1 MAEVEEVLIKIVV
14 DNDQAKKDVTTL
26 TKAIEGNKNATKE
39 LETEN
44 KRLAKS
50 GKQNS
55 QQYRENA
62 EAIALNKNEL
72 SQLNTQRKRAI
83 STAQAQ
89 KGSLQG
95 LRNELAKLTS
105 ARNNDQVVGSKAF
118 NQSNRDIAQLNK
130 QIKASEQAGGDFRRN
145 VGNYSSATDGL
156 TKSVSAVSPAIGGM
170 VTGLVSATRAA
181 IAFIATP
188 IGAVLAAVAA
198 VIGTVVAYFQRT
210 EEGGNKLA
218 VAMAYVTSYF
228 ESFMDVLS
236 IVGDFIVTYL
246 VNGFALVS
254 NNVKI
259 MALSVKT
266 AFLAIDVAIQKITGT
281 SEEYAEAQKA
291 LSENN
296 QKIIDLGK
304 EQVKIVKETI
314 DAGAEAIEQTKEQ
327 ILATKGLAEQ
337 SALLQIQENLLIKTK
352 REQLTQNAELN
363 RQIFEGL
370 KIAKDETK
378 SFAERTKGLNEASEA
393 EQKRAD
399 NLLEIAK
406 EEARIAIAR
415 DKQFDSNT
423 DDLQKR
429 AEAEAKVIEAQTASL
444 RVQTKIQASKITLI
458 NQEKSANNAA
468 RKEKEAAAAKEIKDD
483 EDLLTR
489 TRESQHNLTIAKKEA
504 AAEEIEGAQEKA
516 FALTEI
522 EKLKLAEQLNDETLL
537 TADIELLKF
546 ESGERIAQF
555 RENAALQ
562 EQDRRDKAIADTE
575 KNAKK
580 EEQLQKQVAQQK
592 INLLNSGFA
601 LAKAVAGDNEK
612 LQKGIAIAQAVTNT
626 ALGITKA
633 FATLPYPAAIPA
645 AASIAITGA
654 AQLATIASQS
664 SDGGGGSITP
674 PPGTSETNDNQTVD
688 TNQIDQAAD
697 QQQALE
703 NAIANLGL
711 TVSVT
716 EINDVQN
723 SVSVSEDNS
732 QI

>member
-1 MAEVEEVLIKIVV
+1 MADQEVLIEIKV
-14 DNDQAKKDVTTL
+14 DTDKAKQDVTTL

-44 KRLAKS
+44 KRLAQS

-55 QQYRENA
+55 QQYRQNA

-72 SQLNTQRKRAI
+72 SQLNSQRKRAI

-170 VTGLVSATRAA
+170 ATQLVSATRAA

-236 IVGDFIVTYL
+236 IVGGFIVTYL
-246 VNGFALVS
+246 INNFNLVVNT
-254 NNVKI
+254 VKI

-304 EQVKIVKETI
+304 ENLKIVNETI
-314 DAGAEAIEQTKEQ
+314 DAGAEAIKQTKEE
-327 ILATKGLAEQ
+327 IALAIIKAAQ
-337 SALLQIQENLLIKTK
+337 SAALQDQENKLIITK

-399 NLLEIAK
+399 NLLAIAK
-406 EEARIAIAR
+406 QEAQIAIDR
-415 DKQFDSNT
+415 DNQFDSNA

-468 RKEKEAAAAKEIKDD
+468 RKEKEAAAAKEVKDA

-664 SDGGGGSITP
+664 SDGGGGSITAP
-674 PPGTSETNDNQTVD
+674 TGTSVTGETQTVD

>member
-1 MAEVEEVLIKIVV
+1 MADQEVLIEIKV
-14 DNDQAKKDVTTL
+14 DTDKAKQDVTTL

-44 KRLAKS
+44 KRLAQS

-55 QQYRENA
+55 QQYRQNA

-72 SQLNTQRKRAI
+72 SQLNAQRKRAI

-170 VTGLVSATRAA
+170 ATQLVSATRAA

-188 IGAVLAAVAA
+188 IGAILAAVAA
-198 VIGTVVAYFQRT
+198 AIGLVAQYFTRT
-210 EEGGNKLA
+210 EDGGNKLA
-218 VAMAYVTSYF
+218 LTMAYLGGIF
-228 ESFMDVLS
+228 EGVLDVLS
-236 IVGDFIVTYL
+236 ALGHIIVDQVIGAFEQ
-246 VNGFALVS
+246 GALSFEILSATFEKGILNIQLAYEKLFGAEEDAIKINKELEENAKRLTKAETALQVS
-254 NNVKI
+254 IQKSNEELDANVK
-259 MALSVKT
+259 ALTEAAGAVNEKANELQRLQGLENDLNKLRRESTV
-266 AFLAIDVAIQKITGT
+266 IT
-281 SEEYAEAQKA
+281 AEA
-291 LSENN
+291 
-296 QKIIDLGK
+296 
-304 EQVKIVKETI
+304 
-314 DAGAEAIEQTKEQ
+314 
-327 ILATKGLAEQ
+327 
-337 SALLQIQENLLIKTK
+337 
-352 REQLTQNAELN
+352 N
-363 RQIFEGL
+363 RQVFEGL
-370 KIAKDETK
+370 KIAKDETI
-378 SFAERTKGLNEASEA
+378 SFAERRKGLEEASAA
-393 EQKRAD
+393 EKLLSDQKVEIARRD
-399 NLLEIAK
+399 LEIIKGRDAVNNSTT
-406 EEARIAIAR
+406 EA
-415 DKQFDSNT
+415 
-423 DDLQKR
+423 LQEVAD
-429 AEAEAKVIEAQTASL
+429 AEAALIDAQTASL

-468 RKEKEAAAAKEIKDD
+468 RKEKEDAAAKEIKDA

-562 EQDRRDKAIADTE
+562 EQDRRDKAIAETE

-664 SDGGGGSITP
+664 SDGGGGSITAP
-674 PPGTSETNDNQTVD
+674 TGTSVTGETQTVD

-711 TVSVT
+711 TVSVS

>member
-83 STAQAQ
+83 STAQTQ

-399 NLLEIAK
+399 NLLAVAK
-406 EEARIAIAR
+406 QEAQIAIDR
-415 DKQFDSNT
+415 DEQFDSNT

>member
-1 MAEVEEVLIKIVV
+1 MADQEVLIEIKV
-14 DNDQAKKDVTTL
+14 DTDKAKQDVTTL

-44 KRLAKS
+44 KRLAQS

-55 QQYRENA
+55 QQYRQNA

-72 SQLNTQRKRAI
+72 SQLNAQRKRAI

-170 VTGLVSATRAA
+170 ATQLVSATRAA

-188 IGAVLAAVAA
+188 IGAILAAVAA
-198 VIGTVVAYFQRT
+198 AIGLVAQYFTRT
-210 EEGGNKLA
+210 EDGGNKLA
-218 VAMAYVTSYF
+218 LTMAYLGGIF
-228 ESFMDVLS
+228 EGVLDVLS
-236 IVGDFIVTYL
+236 ALGHIIVDQVIGAFEQGAITFEILAATFEKGILNIQLAYENL
-246 VNGFALVS
+246 FGTEEEAL
-254 NNVKI
+254 K
-259 MALSVKT
+259 L
-266 AFLAIDVAIQKITGT
+266 
-281 SEEYAEAQKA
+281 
-291 LSENN
+291 
-296 QKIIDLGK
+296 
-304 EQVKIVKETI
+304 
-314 DAGAEAIEQTKEQ
+314 TKELEENAKRLTKAELELQ
-327 ILATKGLAEQ
+327 LSILK
-337 SALLQIQENLLIKTK
+337 S
-352 REQLTQNAELN
+352 NAELDANVKALTESAGAVNEKANKLQRLQGLENSLNKLRRESTVITAEAN
-363 RQIFEGL
+363 RQVFEGL
-370 KIAKDETK
+370 KIAKDETI
-378 SFAERTKGLNEASEA
+378 SFAERRKGLEEASAA
-393 EQKRAD
+393 EKLLSDQKVEIARRD
-399 NLLEIAK
+399 LEIIKGRDAVNNSTT
-406 EEARIAIAR
+406 EA
-415 DKQFDSNT
+415 
-423 DDLQKR
+423 LQEVAD
-429 AEAEAKVIEAQTASL
+429 AEAALIDAQTASL

-468 RKEKEAAAAKEIKDD
+468 RKEKEDAAAKEIKDA

-562 EQDRRDKAIADTE
+562 EQDRRDKAIAETE

-664 SDGGGGSITP
+664 SDGGGGSITAP
-674 PPGTSETNDNQTVD
+674 TGTSVTGETQTVD

-711 TVSVT
+711 TVSVS